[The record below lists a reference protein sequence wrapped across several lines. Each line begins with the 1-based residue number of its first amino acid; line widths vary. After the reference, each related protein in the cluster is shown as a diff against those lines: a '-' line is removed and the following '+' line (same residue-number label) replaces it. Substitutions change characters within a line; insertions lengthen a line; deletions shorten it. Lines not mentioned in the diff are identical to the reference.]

1 MDISKYN
8 PTVQKW
14 IEQVYESSMVD
25 AEVSIKCCNDI
36 ISYGTKTNDV
46 DLLGFGY
53 YHLGETYYC
62 LNDGDHFFFAMSEAL
77 PYLNAAEEWELIA
90 RCYNFLGITAT
101 SRGNAP
107 IALDYYLNGAKHC
120 RQHGLRDREA
130 MLNINIASLDIQFG
144 RYDEAQAFLEQAL
157 SFLRDNEEYG
167 KYGSWL
173 SCVKMNLAK
182 CMVHQKDYEKA
193 SDYLKDVKEKLWD
206 DMDPLDQI
214 SYYMTETAYYHGV
227 GNNEKRNAS
236 IDTVVRMMP
245 DNMTLLDIFDD
256 FYDFMLILL
265 DADAD
270 EAFWKMIDIL
280 EPMVKSFKII
290 NLQTK
295 IISIKM
301 KYYRK
306 HNRNA
311 DYLRAAGLFYE
322 MTELMEKET
331 MKMVSNQMSVRRNL
345 EILNEERNEMEIKN
359 RLLKEKSEMDP
370 LTGMANRFR
379 LSEFSEEVFEKAYN
393 QNIPLAV
400 EMVDIDY
407 FKEFNDNYGHQA
419 GDECI
424 KSIAGAIMGV
434 AKAHGGF
441 CARYGGDEFV
451 IIYEGLSFEEA
462 FMCEKELK
470 KAVDALDIEHKF
482 SKAIPQVTLSQGMCW
497 DVPVKGNRMWDFL
510 HAADENLYKIKK
522 VTRNN
527 YCINRLKAG
536 ESDVLIGTT

>member
-1 MDISKYN
+1 
-8 PTVQKW
+8 
-14 IEQVYESSMVD
+14 
-25 AEVSIKCCNDI
+25 
-36 ISYGTKTNDV
+36 
-46 DLLGFGY
+46 
-53 YHLGETYYC
+53 
-62 LNDGDHFFFAMSEAL
+62 
-77 PYLNAAEEWELIA
+77 
-90 RCYNFLGITAT
+90 
-101 SRGNAP
+101 
-107 IALDYYLNGAKHC
+107 
-120 RQHGLRDREA
+120 
-130 MLNINIASLDIQFG
+130 
-144 RYDEAQAFLEQAL
+144 
-157 SFLRDNEEYG
+157 
-167 KYGSWL
+167 
-173 SCVKMNLAK
+173 
-182 CMVHQKDYEKA
+182 
-193 SDYLKDVKEKLWD
+193 
-206 DMDPLDQI
+206 
-214 SYYMTETAYYHGV
+214 
-227 GNNEKRNAS
+227 
-236 IDTVVRMMP
+236 
-245 DNMTLLDIFDD
+245 
-256 FYDFMLILL
+256 
-265 DADAD
+265 
-270 EAFWKMIDIL
+270 
-280 EPMVKSFKII
+280 
-290 NLQTK
+290 
-295 IISIKM
+295 
-301 KYYRK
+301 
-306 HNRNA
+306 
-311 DYLRAAGLFYE
+311 
-322 MTELMEKET
+322 
-331 MKMVSNQMSVRRNL
+331 
-345 EILNEERNEMEIKN
+345 
-359 RLLKEKSEMDP
+359 MDP
-370 LTGMANRFR
+370 LTGMANRLR